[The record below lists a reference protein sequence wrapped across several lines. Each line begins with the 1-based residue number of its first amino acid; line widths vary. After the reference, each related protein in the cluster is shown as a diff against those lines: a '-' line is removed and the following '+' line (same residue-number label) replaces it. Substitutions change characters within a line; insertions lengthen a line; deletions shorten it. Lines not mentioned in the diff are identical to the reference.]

1 MLSII
6 EQLCYYCQREGLS
19 VINDR
24 ATVILLS
31 REGLSVINDRAT
43 VLLLSEGGAEC
54 YQ

>member
-1 MLSII
+1 MLSMI
-6 EQLCYYCQREGLS
+6 EQLCYYCQ
-19 VINDR
+19 
-24 ATVILLS
+24 